1 MRTITMSVNEL
12 MTKFDKDQA
21 LHDLTISDIV
31 WAFGCTLES
40 WQIAISVDDDSITL
54 CGDVEP
60 ERSLS
65 RQQPTTSY

>member
-65 RQQPTTSY
+65 R